1 MKFLLT
7 LLVLLIMSC
16 QKSADSILEDAIV
29 STGILSQKDSLH
41 FEKKTSLFLADGTL
55 ERTQIEKHGFHS
67 KPFWYQIERLNT
79 PSKETFGMKENNVFT
94 SADKNYSAAQI
105 KAFKTAVY
113 TSRFVLY
120 QPHIFKDEKAN
131 ISRLEDSIFFNQKCY
146 QLKIVFNDNSN
157 DVWKLFINKKSDLI
171 EGYDLIHNGRKSLVH
186 NEKMTQSKGVWV
198 PSKRTSYMFNKD
210 KAFVKAKYWYDY
222 TDK

>member
-1 MKFLLT
+1 
-7 LLVLLIMSC
+7 MSC

-29 STGILSQKDSLH
+29 STGILNQQDSLH

-94 SADKNYSAAQI
+94 SAENNYSAAQI
-105 KAFKTAVY
+105 KSFKTAVY

-171 EGYDLIHNGRKSLVH
+171 VGYDLIHNGRKSLVH

-198 PSKRTSYMFNKD
+198 PSKRTSYMFDKD

>member
-94 SADKNYSAAQI
+94 SAEKNYSAAQI